1 MSTTRAA
8 AECANQM
15 TADITKHTPAPPLN
29 RVLEFLQARFPNVSD
44 VALLHG
50 GAWSS
55 AFAFRSDDHQRVIR
69 FGVFREDYEKDRVAA
84 RWRRSQLPVPEVLE
98 IGDAFGGVYALSV
111 RHHGEALATLPA
123 ERVRGVIGELFHS
136 LRAIRDIDAPGTGFG
151 MWRAP
156 SVAAPYDSWRAYLLD
171 VGNRDDDRLRGWRTR
186 MSAHATA
193 AAVFERGLRLL
204 ERRIDV
210 CPQTRK
216 IIHADLLGNVL
227 VAHDDRV
234 NAVFDW
240 GNSLVGDPLYDVAW
254 LRYCA
259 PWYPGLDPQQ
269 VMTLAHEH
277 FGDVDLVERVA
288 CYTLHIALGEL
299 QYLAFT
305 GVAQDLDAAV
315 RRADAL
321 LEGLDRPPGTGKS

>member
-1 MSTTRAA
+1 
-8 AECANQM
+8 M
-15 TADITKHTPAPPLN
+15 TADITKHTPAPPLT
-29 RVLEFLQARFPNVSD
+29 RVVDFLQARFPNVTE

-50 GAWSS
+50 GSWSS
-55 AFAFRSDDHQRVIR
+55 AFAFRSDDRERVIR
-69 FGVFREDYEKDRVAA
+69 FGAYREDYEKDRVAA
-84 RWRRSQLPVPEVLE
+84 QWRQRHLPIPEVLE
-98 IGDAFGGVYALSV
+98 IGDAFDGAYALSV
-111 RHHGEALATLPA
+111 RHHGQALETLPA
-123 ERVRGVIGELFHS
+123 ERVRGVIGELFLA

-151 MWRAP
+151 MWQAA
-156 SVAAPYDSWRAYLLD
+156 SVAAPYASWRAYLLD

-210 CPQTRK
+210 CPQMRK